1 MDMFDYGYEP
11 NEIESDMF
19 LSEIPVSLMKE
30 NIKAQFN
37 DPLEHRKKDH
47 LTTFLNMYHYSK
59 ENADAYEDE
68 DMDNIVELRDEFY
81 AFMQQIFREYL
92 GIGFVNF
99 DDMSEEKQDKLIHYT
114 YRFFLMNIKKN
125 FVCFIINYIEEHRDE
140 LGIDDEK
147 KKDVT
152 TLALKKEITDPK
164 DVAILSEL
172 GNIINDILA
181 SDIDIDEFLDKCDDD
196 ATLETSIVKK
206 AFDDMEITGNFI
218 DNYINMVDDDFRS
231 EIESKI
237 RNKIL
242 KKYKKRSV
250 VDVEEE

>member
-1 MDMFDYGYEP
+1 MDSYEYGYVP

-19 LSEIPVSLMKE
+19 LSEIPISLMKE
-30 NIKAQFN
+30 NIKSQFE

-68 DMDNIVELRDEFY
+68 DLDNIIELRDDFY
-81 AFMQQIFREYL
+81 AFMIQMFRQYL

-99 DDMSEEKQDKLIHYT
+99 DDLGEEKQDNLIHYT

-125 FVCFIINYIEEHRDE
+125 FVNFVINTINKNKEMYVNE
-140 LGIDDEK
+140 DEK

-152 TLALKKEITDPK
+152 TLSFKKEVTDPA
-164 DVAILSEL
+164 DIAIISEL
-172 GNIINDILA
+172 GNIIDDIL
-181 SDIDIDEFLDKCDDD
+181 SEEIDIDDFFELCDNDN
-196 ATLETSIVKK
+196 TLETRFVMK
-206 AFDDMEITGNFI
+206 AFDDMVITGNFI
-218 DNYINMVDDDFRS
+218 TPYIDMIDSDFRS

-237 RNKIL
+237 RNIIL
-242 KKYKKRSV
+242 KKYKKK
-250 VDVEEE
+250 